1 MLRYPNPK
9 SLFVAACL
17 LLPIIG
23 GAGSLAGVVT
33 GIVLG
38 AWAWWMVGRMPRS
51 GAAPE
56 SSAEMDEVAR
66 REPAT
71 GNPTGHVVDEVAVR
85 REQAMRRFLER
96 VVPVWSANME
106 LARSQTEEAINDLAM
121 RFANMYNDLHSTSQS
136 LHGGGNERILETLR
150 RAQLDLPSALDS
162 LRRTHGTRRE
172 FLRQIG
178 GLEDQVVE
186 LHRMADGVG
195 KVASQTNLLALNAAI
210 EAARSGE
217 AGRGFAVVADEV
229 RQLSK
234 MSAGTGKDIRGTVQ
248 GISKSVGQAVA
259 GAAELDR
266 AEQTLLDAAE
276 TTVGG
281 VLSDFD
287 VQVREMEQRVAEL
300 QEAGRATAEAIQ
312 KVLVDLQ
319 FQDRTSQILSH
330 VRDDAT
336 LFASLLESD
345 EVPDPDDWLR
355 RLESTYTTSEQE
367 NVHRGASATSAVSSS
382 IDFF

>member
-1 MLRYPNPK
+1 VLPKRIPNL
-9 SLFVAACL
+9 LFVGASAI
-17 LLPIIG
+17 LPIAA
-23 GAGSLAGVVT
+23 GAGSLAGVAT
-33 GIVLG
+33 GIVMG
-38 AWAWWMVGRMPRS
+38 GWSWWMVGRS
-51 GAAPE
+51 LGAAVVPE
-56 SSAEMDEVAR
+56 SSADPVASAAGSGEETSAPDAGETSVP
-66 REPAT
+66 REEAL
-71 GNPTGHVVDEVAVR
+71 
-85 REQAMRRFLER
+85 RRFLER

-106 LARSQTEEAINDLAM
+106 LARSQTESAINDLAL
-121 RFANMYNDLHSTSQS
+121 RFSNMYTDLQSTSQS
-136 LHGGGNERILETLR
+136 LHGGGDQSILETLR
-150 RAQLDLPSALDS
+150 RAQLDLPNALES

-172 FLRQIG
+172 FLAQIG
-178 GLEDQVVE
+178 GLESQVVE

-234 MSAGTGKDIRGTVQ
+234 MSAGTGKEIRGTVQ
-248 GISKSVGQAVA
+248 GISKSVGRAVA

-266 AEQTLLDAAE
+266 TEQTLLEEAE
-276 TTVGG
+276 TTVSG

-287 VQVREMEQRVAEL
+287 AQVREMERRVVEL
-300 QEAGRATAEAIQ
+300 QETGRATAEAIQ

-330 VRDDAT
+330 VRDDASR
-336 LFASLLESD
+336 FASLVGNGD
-345 EVPDPDDWLR
+345 VPDPEEWLK
-355 RLESTYTTSEQE
+355 RLEGTYTTMEQE
-367 NVHRGASATSAVSSS
+367 SVHHGSSETAVASSS